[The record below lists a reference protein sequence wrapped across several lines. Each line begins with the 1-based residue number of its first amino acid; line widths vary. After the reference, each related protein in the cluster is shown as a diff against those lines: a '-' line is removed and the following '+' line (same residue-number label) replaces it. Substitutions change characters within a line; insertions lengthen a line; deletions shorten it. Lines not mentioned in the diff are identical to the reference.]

1 LLKSLNNK
9 YQKMKTNFTRYFLFV
24 LSLILQSLTVQAQA
38 PAIDWAKAY
47 GGSLN
52 DYCFNVKQTP
62 DGGYILVGSSRSS
75 DFDVNNNY
83 GESDGW
89 VIKTDASGNIQWEKN
104 YGGSNLDA
112 ILDVIVLDNATGYV
126 FLAQTNS
133 NDGDLSPA
141 PHNHIKTWIFQ
152 TDMSGIITNDLVMG
166 TVAGNNI
173 PYSFL
178 QNDDGDFIIVSEQFQ
193 NIWMTK

>member
-1 LLKSLNNK
+1 
-9 YQKMKTNFTRYFLFV
+9 MKTNFTRYFLFV

-75 DFDVNNNY
+75 DFDVSNNY

-89 VIKTDASGNIQWEKN
+89 VIKTDASGNIQWEKTTVV
-104 YGGSNLDA
+104 A
-112 ILDVIVLDNATGYV
+112 I
-126 FLAQTNS
+126 
-133 NDGDLSPA
+133 
-141 PHNHIKTWIFQ
+141 
-152 TDMSGIITNDLVMG
+152 
-166 TVAGNNI
+166 
-173 PYSFL
+173 
-178 QNDDGDFIIVSEQFQ
+178 
-193 NIWMTK
+193 